1 MGCGMSAEKEIVN
14 FWLNRKGY
22 FTISNIKSRNKDI
35 GILALRFE
43 KGNQIRAIHMEV
55 CCSITGFI
63 DQNHIFE
70 KIIFEKFN
78 DKNVTDAINKYVDNI
93 GKETKIEKVI
103 VLNSMPKQKNEIMGK
118 FTKNDIALFEFEDIL
133 SDVIKGLKTEYFK
146 DGIVRTLQLVKFLL
160 MANPAK
166 FVDVLYSDL
175 SPSKRREFIAE
186 LLGRDDV
193 IKEFKKT
200 NEERLALILKEAMI
214 KPERLAEMLEKD
226 VLNRKTRKPFIASL
240 MKQEKTGRVYKKE
253 MAIKK
258 ETPLNK
264 FFA

>member
-1 MGCGMSAEKEIVN
+1 MSAEKEIVN

-22 FTISNIKSRNKDI
+22 FTLSNIKSRNKDI

-43 KGNQIRAIHMEV
+43 KVNQARAIHMEV

-78 DKNVTDAINKYVDNI
+78 DKNITDVINKYINNI

-103 VLNSMPKQKNEIMGK
+103 VLNSIPRGKNEIISK
-118 FTKNDIALFEFEDIL
+118 FAKNDIALFEFEDIL

-146 DGIVRTLQLVKFLL
+146 DDVVRTLQLVKFLL
-160 MANPAK
+160 MANPGK

-200 NEERLALILKEAMI
+200 NEERLAMILKQAMI

-240 MKQEKTGRVYKKE
+240 MEQEKTGKVYKKE